1 MGIRSDCSSNP
12 TSGGWFRY
20 FRKKPVRP
28 LDKSPDV
35 VSLQRFDAPVIS
47 DHSEAVKEAQQTAAS
62 TLSTGTSRRS
72 LVLSMKCHG
81 IIGVV
86 RFLLG
91 YYLILIT
98 KCRQVA
104 QIGEHKIFKVEDTHS
119 LYIPGNEMHSCNAHS
134 VASSRS
140 STTRNTFPKLT
151 PKGSSVSIAAFSETS
166 RQTAFQQYQSSL
178 KQTRV
183 MADEVRYLK
192 LFNSINMASNF
203 YFSYTYDLSHSL
215 QYNMRKVSSNT
226 CSSSNTVRT
235 VKPVPNDR
243 FVWNW
248 RLIPPHFRPTHQ
260 DPLSDSDLQPDW
272 FIPLYN
278 GIVLQAALSACGA
291 PFYLT
296 LIGRRS
302 RRYAGTRFLK
312 RGINL
317 VGDVANEVET
327 EQIVHDASH
336 IQLHNSRCSSY
347 VQLRGSVPLFWS
359 QESGK
364 LVGRPPIE
372 LLREDPL
379 YEAFGLHFSDLLSRY
394 GSPIVVL
401 NLMKMREKRPFEQIL
416 SEGYERG
423 LVYLSQFL
431 PSHIPIDKTAT
442 VDPEPVDEKN
452 PPIVYIAFDIAR
464 VQKSKRLV
472 ALDQLTPVVDTCVRR
487 TGIFISSFNRRGSHR
502 VSSGVSPHQC
512 GVIRTNCIDC
522 LDRTNTAQFVVGRV
536 ALAYQLHN
544 LGFISEPVIVSDSKI
559 DRLLQNLYDEHGD
572 TLALQY
578 GGSQLVHNID
588 TYKKTHKL
596 SSQSRDLVQTLSR
609 FYSNKFSDWDKQ
621 CVTNLFL
628 RVYRPCLWTGTLF
641 DLVCKE
647 MYHQFRTRAS
657 CLATD
662 GTNSLWAS
670 AWELDPINGFN
681 LLATLSELAVSAD
694 GPLWDLPNDAHLH
707 WLDAWSR
714 LPLSRSLLTDWCPRP
729 LLDSLPFGLDLIRKS
744 ELLASRCM
752 ELPPDDIRVNW
763 FAELYEPSWY
773 QTIDRNALPHMRSVE
788 LPIQIR
794 SSDALL
800 SAATPSLGFP
810 NASMRD
816 RPSFPK
822 HHSFSNPPLSEMPEP
837 PQSPATSNTCTN
849 LANTRDS
856 VQSASSPSKF
866 QKRRMFNPSSTD
878 EIPAKSR
885 STISASS
892 NGSQTVSKRQ
902 NKSRIAL
909 KKISPSAQIA
919 KEDSGD
925 ESSSDSD
932 SAESTGGFLRV
943 YPPTLNLT
951 QSATM
956 GHEWYACSDPPP
968 NPSLYGSLTHK
979 SSVVAHSMRRL
990 ESEPVQS
997 NDLWDWADVYS
1008 PYDPVAMKD
1017 FLTPTDADSYR
1028 HYLNPQRFSMSASDT
1043 TQVKS
1048 SSVVTPSSASI
1059 DTYRYYANLGVCGEC
1074 TVPAASIALYKAT
1087 VLVADALRC

>member
-609 FYSNKFSDWDKQ
+609 
-621 CVTNLFL
+621 
-628 RVYRPCLWTGTLF
+628 
-641 DLVCKE
+641 
-647 MYHQFRTRAS
+647 
-657 CLATD
+657 
-662 GTNSLWAS
+662 
-670 AWELDPINGFN
+670 
-681 LLATLSELAVSAD
+681 
-694 GPLWDLPNDAHLH
+694 
-707 WLDAWSR
+707 
-714 LPLSRSLLTDWCPRP
+714 
-729 LLDSLPFGLDLIRKS
+729 
-744 ELLASRCM
+744 
-752 ELPPDDIRVNW
+752 VNW